1 MRLGGDDRQN
11 GKTRSFEHTARSMSR
26 PEGAHE
32 RPLAVHSENSRAKV
46 QIVRETARMVSGER
60 RALISVGAA
69 LLWFV
74 RVSVPAGAVG
84 FGPFWSAAVQRV
96 SMCLSDPNNS
106 SARSQWRVEGPA
118 SPKMS

>member
-1 MRLGGDDRQN
+1 
-11 GKTRSFEHTARSMSR
+11 
-26 PEGAHE
+26 
-32 RPLAVHSENSRAKV
+32 
-46 QIVRETARMVSGER
+46 MVSGER

-118 SPKMS
+118 SPKMR